1 MRARDIALIE
11 SSWQRHRKTKPEFV
25 VPAIMAAIV
34 AAGFDEETAE
44 REALTVFAQFWERT
58 EDKQQ

>member
-1 MRARDIALIE
+1 MRARDVALME
-11 SSWQRHRKTKPEFV
+11 SAYQRTRRTKPDFV

-44 REALTVFAQFWERT
+44 REALIVWRQFWERAGD
-58 EDKQQ
+58 EQQ